1 MLRREHRG
9 KLNDF
14 GFGNNF
20 FNMTPKSQAT
30 KEKINRVMSKFK
42 TFVHQRS

>member
-9 KLNDF
+9 KLHDF
-14 GFGNNF
+14 GFGNDF

-30 KEKINRVMSKFK
+30 KEKDKQGYVKI
-42 TFVHQRS
+42 

>member
-9 KLNDF
+9 KLHDF
-14 GFGNNF
+14 GFGND

-30 KEKINRVMSKFK
+30 KEKDKQGYVKI
-42 TFVHQRS
+42 